1 MKTLNIAKYSVIGFI
16 FILIFFHIVNTTID
30 PTWQPISEYALG
42 KIGWLMNIAFML
54 LGLSFLAIGIYVFT
68 NIKSLGAKIGG
79 ILLMFSSIGS
89 FLAGIFNTD
98 PVGTLPEQMTIS
110 GNIHVA
116 AAGLLGFMI
125 LSTFFITYQFY
136 KLDKLRPFRTSALM
150 ATILVLILE
159 IGMILAM
166 AIYLSDT
173 NGMLTPETPIG
184 GIGRLVIL
192 ACSIWVIIIASAFQ
206 KAIQKRNDSAF

>member
-16 FILIFFHIVNTTID
+16 LILIVLHILNTEID

-54 LGLSFLAIGIYVFT
+54 LGLSFFLMGIYLFK

-79 ILLMFSSIGS
+79 ILLMLSAIGN

-98 PVGTLPEQMTIS
+98 PVNTLPAQMTTS

-116 AAGLLGFMI
+116 GAGLLGFMI
-125 LSTFFITYQFY
+125 LATLFITYQFY
-136 KLDKLRPFRTSALM
+136 KQEQLRPYRVQVLM
-150 ATILVLILE
+150 ATILVWILE
-159 IGMILAM
+159 IVMISAM
-166 AIYLSDT
+166 AVYLSDT

-192 ACSIWVIIIASAFQ
+192 ACSIWVIIITSTFQ
-206 KAIQKRNDSAF
+206 KAIQKNNN